1 LAALDFWLCAVEP
14 QLFGA
19 AAHRRCSTNLHDDDL
34 LVQQQQGQVDRI
46 F

>member
-1 LAALDFWLCAVEP
+1 MAAVSGPPRSSRL
-14 QLFGA
+14 GY
-19 AAHRRCSTNLHDDDL
+19 TNLHDDDL